1 MKRLSQL
8 YNATSPL
15 VRRADRERSM
25 DPQALLAQL
34 EPLREPPAI
43 GWWPLAPGW
52 WLLAAAVLAALLYAV
67 AWSRQKWL
75 SNRYRR
81 VAHAELIHWR
91 DQHQKVTLEQLNQL
105 LKVTALQA
113 WPHAD
118 VASLHGA
125 EWITF
130 LSATAHQQ
138 DSADFS
144 PLLDAYK
151 SPTELATEPLIDS
164 SLQWIKRHH
173 VSAQLR
179 MNPEQSLEGK
189 HSHA

>member
-1 MKRLSQL
+1 
-8 YNATSPL
+8 
-15 VRRADRERSM
+15 M

-81 VAHAELIHWR
+81 LACAELTRWR
-91 DQHQKVTLEQLNQL
+91 DQHQRVTLEQLNQL

-113 WPHAD
+113 WPSAD

-125 EWITF
+125 EWVTF
-130 LSATAHQQ
+130 LSDTAHRQNN
-138 DSADFS
+138 ADFS
-144 PLLDAYK
+144 PLLEAYK

-164 SLQWIKRHH
+164 SLQWIKRHN
-173 VSAQLR
+173 VSAQPK
-179 MNPEQSLEGK
+179 MNPDQALEGQ